1 MITKEIIIAHFNE
14 DRQDNIEAIEKCR
27 FNTNLGPA
35 EFLKAVM
42 AEMVNPVNFETY
54 RIYGE
59 GEFIDKFIE
68 KMAMV
73 VKFDRGNYA
82 SAASD
87 QLLFEAQQR
96 QRDLYRIM
104 R

>member
-27 FNTNLGPA
+27 FNTNLSPA
-35 EFLKAVM
+35 DFLKAVM
-42 AEMVNPVNFETY
+42 AEMINPENFEAY

-59 GEFIDKFIE
+59 GQYIDTFIE
-68 KMAMV
+68 KMSMR

-82 SAASD
+82 SGASD